1 MSWASFRMTRP
12 PPGLVDAL
20 MLEQSIGR
28 GGLRCPRRTG
38 RGWTRG
44 AYLADGGSTVAP
56 YAAQERSRP
65 SVADLRATASPL
77 AVAAGLRASQEALA
91 SRLRQAAVARF
102 GCMKVDWAGIMLLKG
117 EAAVEAFGII
127 AGDVEGQVEWWR
139 ETLRQQGHEP
149 DQVERLVAEYRRA
162 AMRNLRE
169 RLRPGM
175 DNGP

>member
-1 MSWASFRMTRP
+1 M
-12 PPGLVDAL
+12 
-20 MLEQSIGR
+20 
-28 GGLRCPRRTG
+28 
-38 RGWTRG
+38 
-44 AYLADGGSTVAP
+44 
-56 YAAQERSRP
+56 
-65 SVADLRATASPL
+65 ADLRATASPL

-102 GCMKVDWAGIMLLKG
+102 DSMKVDWIGIMLLKG
-117 EAAVEAFGII
+117 EAADEAFGII

-149 DQVERLVAEYRRA
+149 DQVERLVGEYRRA